1 MDKIQKMIE
10 AYNKK
15 ARKWGFDEIEIVNGR
30 ISKPFAEKVNMNYGF
45 FKAIKVLYQNGYMKE
60 DYEKIKNALP
70 IEKEMV
76 LSSEQPSHIYE
87 STKHEESIE
96 EQAFAN
102 TFRE

>member
-15 ARKWGFDEIEIVNGR
+15 ARKWGFDEIEIINGR

-60 DYEKIKNALP
+60 DYDKIKNALP
-70 IEKEMV
+70 PIKVEEPKPIEKKIEV
-76 LSSEQPSHIYE
+76 
-87 STKHEESIE
+87 KHEISIE

-102 TFRE
+102 TFKG